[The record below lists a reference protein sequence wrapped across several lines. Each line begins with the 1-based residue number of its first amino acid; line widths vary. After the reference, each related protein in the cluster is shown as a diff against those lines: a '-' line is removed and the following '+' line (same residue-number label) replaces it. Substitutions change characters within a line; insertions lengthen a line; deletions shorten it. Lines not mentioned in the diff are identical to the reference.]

1 MLLKVVMSPLEPSVA
16 FVEQYVRLVQG
27 ECGGGGERRLT
38 TYLSH
43 FADTDATE
51 LTKLLDMKG
60 VKRSEHAAYLE
71 LYRDQAASL
80 APPAVTSVAAAAVAS
95 SLPGSPAH
103 SGSDGSR
110 IAKLEKM
117 IKNRL

>member
-1 MLLKVVMSPLEPSVA
+1 MSA
-16 FVEQYVRLVQG
+16 WG
-27 ECGGGGERRLT
+27 EGRRDRPD
-38 TYLSH
+38 LSH

>member
-1 MLLKVVMSPLEPSVA
+1 MSVW
-16 FVEQYVRLVQG
+16 G
-27 ECGGGGERRLT
+27 EGRRDRPD
-38 TYLSH
+38 LSH

-80 APPAVTSVAAAAVAS
+80 APPAVTSAAAAAVAS

>member
-1 MLLKVVMSPLEPSVA
+1 MFCPDPEA
-16 FVEQYVRLVQG
+16 
-27 ECGGGGERRLT
+27 
-38 TYLSH
+38 
-43 FADTDATE
+43 AE

-80 APPAVTSVAAAAVAS
+80 APPAVTSVAAAAVPS

>member
-1 MLLKVVMSPLEPSVA
+1 MSVWG
-16 FVEQYVRLVQG
+16 RG
-27 ECGGGGERRLT
+27 EKA
-38 TYLSH
+38 YLSH
-43 FADTDATE
+43 FTDTDATE

-80 APPAVTSVAAAAVAS
+80 APPAVTSVAAAAVPS

>member
-27 ECGGGGERRLT
+27 ECGGGGERRPN
-38 TYLSH
+38 LSH

>member
-1 MLLKVVMSPLEPSVA
+1 MSVA
-16 FVEQYVRLVQG
+16 GR
-27 ECGGGGERRLT
+27 GGEGRPD
-38 TYLSH
+38 LSH
-43 FADTDATE
+43 FTDTDATE

-80 APPAVTSVAAAAVAS
+80 APPAVTSVAAAAVPS